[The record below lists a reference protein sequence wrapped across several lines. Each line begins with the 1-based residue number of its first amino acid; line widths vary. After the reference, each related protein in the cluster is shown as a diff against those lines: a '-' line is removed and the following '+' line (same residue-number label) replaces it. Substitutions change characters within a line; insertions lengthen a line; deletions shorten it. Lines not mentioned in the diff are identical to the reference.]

1 MYSYWSGEV
10 LNDNLSFKMHAMI
23 SFWKFH
29 LFDSGGKWRN
39 LFLLLPIPLTTSPSA
54 ILLSPY
60 LSDLN
65 MVLKSFD
72 T

>member
-10 LNDNLSFKMHAMI
+10 LNDNLSF
-23 SFWKFH
+23 WKFH
-29 LFDSGGKWRN
+29 SFDSGGKWRN